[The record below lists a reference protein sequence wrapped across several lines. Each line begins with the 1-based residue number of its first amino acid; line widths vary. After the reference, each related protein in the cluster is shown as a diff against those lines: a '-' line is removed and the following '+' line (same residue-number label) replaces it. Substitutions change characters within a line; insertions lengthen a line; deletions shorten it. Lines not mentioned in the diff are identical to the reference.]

1 MLTSKLGERPYRM
14 WFSDTT
20 VTCDEERVSIT
31 TATPLA
37 ARWIHQRFAAV
48 MDDVAA
54 EVAGRAIPV
63 EVRAGESS
71 SQRAEPLER
80 GVPVQS
86 DVVTRVRRRP
96 PLLDFDAFIVGQCN
110 RLACAAAARLAEPD
124 GGGISPLFLHGAC
137 GVGKTHLLQAICRRA
152 GEGSSLRVR
161 YVTAEQFT
169 NEFIASSR
177 SGDFHRFRMRYR
189 HVDLLAIDDVHF
201 VANKTRTQDELL
213 HTLDAAGLRG
223 ARLALAS
230 NEDPRQIRR
239 LNRPLC
245 NRLIA
250 GMVVEIE
257 RPDRQTRSA
266 LVEQMVGRRGLSLT
280 AAAIERLA
288 GESMGSVREVEGAV
302 TRLMAAVTLLP
313 DASPG
318 AIGIE
323 VVERVLRASP
333 PSMVPVPM
341 ATIIDVVC
349 RRLGVD
355 ERDLR
360 GKTRSAPVV
369 LARSLASWLGRSLT
383 SLSYPELARG
393 LGRGHHSTI
402 HAAVGRIERQLAER
416 GTIRVGDR
424 SVSLREM
431 VDQLAWEA
439 RSRATEREQGTRRSG
454 RKVAGGGQAA
464 RGIHLRHAKSSCFS
478 VCGWFGYGIASCGVV

>member
-1 MLTSKLGERPYRM
+1 M
-14 WFSDTT
+14 
-20 VTCDEERVSIT
+20 
-31 TATPLA
+31 
-37 ARWIHQRFAAV
+37 
-48 MDDVAA
+48 
-54 EVAGRAIPV
+54 
-63 EVRAGESS
+63 
-71 SQRAEPLER
+71 
-80 GVPVQS
+80 
-86 DVVTRVRRRP
+86 
-96 PLLDFDAFIVGQCN
+96 
-110 RLACAAAARLAEPD
+110 
-124 GGGISPLFLHGAC
+124 
-137 GVGKTHLLQAICRRA
+137 
-152 GEGSSLRVR
+152 
-161 YVTAEQFT
+161 
-169 NEFIASSR
+169 
-177 SGDFHRFRMRYR
+177 
-189 HVDLLAIDDVHF
+189 
-201 VANKTRTQDELL
+201 
-213 HTLDAAGLRG
+213 
-223 ARLALAS
+223 
-230 NEDPRQIRR
+230 
-239 LNRPLC
+239 
-245 NRLIA
+245 
-250 GMVVEIE
+250 
-257 RPDRQTRSA
+257 
-266 LVEQMVGRRGLSLT
+266 
-280 AAAIERLA
+280 
-288 GESMGSVREVEGAV
+288 

-454 RKVAGGGQAA
+454 RKVAA
-464 RGIHLRHAKSSCFS
+464 
-478 VCGWFGYGIASCGVV
+478 VE

>member
-1 MLTSKLGERPYRM
+1 MAESLTVQPSDGVSEERFRSLLTSKLGERPYRM
-14 WFSDTT
+14 WFSDTK
-20 VTCDEERVSIT
+20 VNCDTSRVSIT
-31 TATPLA
+31 APTPLA

-54 EVAGRAIPV
+54 EVAGRVIPV
-63 EVRAGESS
+63 EVRAGEPS
-71 SQRAEPLER
+71 SQPALSLDR
-80 GVPVQS
+80 GVTVQPPLA
-86 DVVTRVRRRP
+86 TGVRRRP
-96 PLLDFDAFIVGQCN
+96 PLLDFDAFVVGQCN
-110 RLACAAAARLAEPD
+110 QLACAAATRLAEPD
-124 GGGISPLFLHGAC
+124 GGGVSPLFLHGAC

-201 VANKTRTQDELL
+201 VANKSRTQDELL

-223 ARLALAS
+223 ARLALGS
-230 NEDPRQIRR
+230 HEDPRQIRQF
-239 LNRPLC
+239 NRPLC

-257 RPDRQTRSA
+257 RPDRQTRST
-266 LVEQMVGRRGLSLT
+266 LVEKMVGRRGLSLT
-280 AAAIERLA
+280 PAAIERLA
-288 GESMGSVREVEGAV
+288 GESVGSVREVEGAV
-302 TRLMAAVTLLP
+302 TRLVAAVTLLP
-313 DASPG
+313 DASSSG

-341 ATIIDVVC
+341 ATVIDVVC

-355 ERDLR
+355 EGDMR

-393 LGRGHHSTI
+393 LGRAHHSTI
-402 HAAVGRIERQLAER
+402 HAAVGRIERQLAAE

-424 SVSLREM
+424 SVPLREM

-439 RSRATEREQGTRRSG
+439 RSRASEREQGTRRLG
-454 RKVAGGGQAA
+454 RKVTAIGE
-464 RGIHLRHAKSSCFS
+464 
-478 VCGWFGYGIASCGVV
+478 